1 MSDNEMVAMIVT
13 MLCATGAFV
22 FTVNAFLKTRRGAT
36 PPARSDAATEQR
48 LARIEHA
55 VEAIAIEVERIAEG
69 QRFTTKLLSDRA
81 AVPVS
86 TSAAPNAAHA
96 EAAHVR

>member
-13 MLCATGAFV
+13 VLCMTGSFV
-22 FTVNAFLKTRRGAT
+22 FVVNAWFKHRRGGGAA
-36 PPARSDAATEQR
+36 PRIDPAAEQR
-48 LARIEHA
+48 LARIENA
-55 VEAIAIEVERIAEG
+55 VEAIAVEVERIAEG

-81 AVPVS
+81 
-86 TSAAPNAAHA
+86 NA